1 MLMEKNE
8 VLEFL
13 KSSVEN
19 MNKHHQVEILR
30 ILSKHLCKLNEN
42 KSGVFVN
49 LSYIDENVIDEL
61 KQYIS
66 YTKDQED
73 SLTTTEYQKNEFKNS
88 LLDNKE
94 DKDIVPITYSITSE

>member
-1 MLMEKNE
+1 MEKNE
-8 VLEFL
+8 VLELL
-13 KSSVEN
+13 KSSIEN

-49 LSYIDENVIDEL
+49 LSYIDETVIEEL
-61 KQYIS
+61 NKYIS

-73 SLTTTEYQKNEFKNS
+73 NLITTEYQKNEFKNV
-88 LLDNKE
+88 LIDNKE
-94 DKDIVPITYSITSE
+94 DKDNVPITYSITGE